1 MSANKSV
8 SFSVKKTDGTTIEG
22 YLINQKQNSSI
33 YFETKDIPSGK
44 ILTNNIE
51 NVGNFIAAYVKKM
64 SSTKQYLSIV
74 IDNVET
80 AILWVKPVTESDE
93 YVIKYSHEKLEGQ
106 LLSFNN
112 GLVQFTDINN
122 KLVFVPANTL
132 GFKEV
137 KVPKKGYT
145 TNPILN
151 EIFAL
156 NNFTFDYNKAL
167 NNTVQRLIKRYKRKK
182 YSEDIYF
189 DNNGNSSTM
198 KSKYYT
204 FVIPAKYFK

>member
-8 SFSVKKTDGTTIEG
+8 VFSVKKTDGTTIEG

-33 YFETKDIPSGK
+33 YFSTNDIPSGK
-44 ILTNNIE
+44 TISNDIKD
-51 NVGNFIAAYVKKM
+51 VGNFIAAYVKKM
-64 SSTKQYLSIV
+64 SSLKTYVSII
-74 IDNVET
+74 IDGVET
-80 AILWVKPVTESDE
+80 EILWVKPVEEEKFT
-93 YVIKYSHEKLEGQ
+93 IKYSHDKLEDK
-106 LLSFNN
+106 LLTFNN
-112 GLVQFTDINN
+112 GLVQLTDINN
-122 KLVFVPANTL
+122 KLVFVPAVNL

-145 TNPILN
+145 TNPVLN

-156 NNFTFDYNKAL
+156 NNFPFDYNKEL
-167 NNTVQRLIKRYKRKK
+167 NNSVEKIIKRYKQKN
-182 YSEDIYF
+182 YSENIYF
-189 DNNGNSSTM
+189 DNNGNSSTI

>member
-1 MSANKSV
+1 MSAHKSV
-8 SFSVKKTDGTTIEG
+8 AFSVKKTDGTSIEG

-64 SSTKQYLSIV
+64 SSTKQYSSIV

-80 AILWVKPVTESDE
+80 AILWVKPVTESEE
-93 YVIKYSHEKLEGQ
+93 YVIKYSHDKLKGQ

-112 GLVQFTDINN
+112 GLVQLTDINN
-122 KLVFVPANTL
+122 KLVFVPADTL
-132 GFKEV
+132 GFNEV
-137 KVPKKGYT
+137 RVPTKGYT

-156 NNFTFDYNKAL
+156 NSFPFDYNKDL
-167 NNTVQRLIKRYKRKK
+167 NNTIERLIKRYKQRN